1 MKFDFTRGDNANQV
15 EHTKE
20 FLAVTYDPK
29 SESYPG
35 ILYVHDS
42 GDFQGIPNTPEGE
55 HSPIFLEHL
64 LPAVEH
70 YNSFNS
76 RYALCLTSSGGV
88 ISTPLLIKLI
98 SLESPLRHLD

>member
-1 MKFDFTRGDNANQV
+1 M

-29 SESYPG
+29 SGSYPG
-35 ILYVHDS
+35 ILYANAS
-42 GDFQGIPNTPEGE
+42 GDFHRIPNIPEEE
-55 HSPIFLEHL
+55 HSAIVLEHS

-76 RYALCLTSSGGV
+76 RSALCLTSKGGV
-88 ISTPLLIKLI
+88 ISTPLPIKLI